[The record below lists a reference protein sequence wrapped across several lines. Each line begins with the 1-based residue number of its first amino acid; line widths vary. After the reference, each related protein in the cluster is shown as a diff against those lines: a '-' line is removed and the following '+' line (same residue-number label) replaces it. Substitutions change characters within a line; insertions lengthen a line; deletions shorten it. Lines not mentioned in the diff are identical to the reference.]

1 MRHAIAA
8 HRLGEIAAT
17 GHSDIAAKSPPDG
30 YTLLL
35 VAVAT
40 YTINANLYPKLPY
53 DARKDLTPVSILAGA
68 PYILTVHPSLP
79 VKSLKELVALA
90 KARPNDLNYGS
101 GGTGTGPQMAMELL
115 KLKTGMRITHIP
127 YKGTGPAL
135 TESLAGQ
142 VQVGLFNMIAALPVV
157 QSGKLRALAVSGA
170 KRSPALPAVPTLDEA
185 NTADLREMARR
196 RLPKGLFEFMDRGND
211 DEVAM
216 RDNRIALER
225 IKLKPR
231 VLVDVSKRS
240 QEISLF
246 GKKQQMPV
254 IVAPTGS
261 TGLAWYEGEIAL
273 ARAAAAHGIPFTLAA
288 GSMTALERVAAE
300 AGGTLWFQF
309 YMWPDRALSHQL
321 VARARDAGYEALVFT
336 VDTPVAP
343 GREYNLRNG
352 FTIPFK
358 FTRRNVV
365 DVLTHPRWLF
375 GVLTRYMVT
384 TGMPRYQNFPAH
396 TQTRITALPM
406 GRSTA
411 SNDSISWDDVRQL
424 RKLWPGKLIV
434 KGVQHPQ
441 DAVMAADCGADAIV
455 LSNHGGRVLDSTTAP
470 ILVLPQV
477 VDAVG
482 KRITVIVDSGF
493 RRGGDV
499 VKALALGAD
508 AVMLG
513 RAPCTGPRAQANA
526 VRCARSRFFAT
537 RSIAYWL

>member
-1 MRHAIAA
+1 MRDDT
-8 HRLGEIAAT
+8 LGA
-17 GHSDIAAKSPPDG
+17 
-30 YTLLL
+30 Y
-35 VAVAT
+35 
-40 YTINANLYPKLPY
+40 
-53 DARKDLTPVSILAGA
+53 
-68 PYILTVHPSLP
+68 
-79 VKSLKELVALA
+79 
-90 KARPNDLNYGS
+90 
-101 GGTGTGPQMAMELL
+101 
-115 KLKTGMRITHIP
+115 
-127 YKGTGPAL
+127 
-135 TESLAGQ
+135 
-142 VQVGLFNMIAALPVV
+142 
-157 QSGKLRALAVSGA
+157 
-170 KRSPALPAVPTLDEA
+170 
-185 NTADLREMARR
+185 NTADLREKARR

-216 RDNRIALER
+216 RDNIIALQR

-246 GKKQQMPV
+246 GKKQRMPV

-321 VARARDAGYEALVFT
+321 IARARDAGYEALVFT

-358 FTRRNVV
+358 FTQRNVV
-365 DVLTHPRWLF
+365 DVLTHPRWLL
-375 GVLTRYMVT
+375 GVLMRYMIT
-384 TGMPRYQNFPAH
+384 TGMPRYANFPAH

-424 RKLWPGKLIV
+424 RKLWPRKLIV
-434 KGVQHPQ
+434 KGVQHPL
-441 DAVMAADCGADAIV
+441 DAVMAAECGADAIV

-470 ILVLPQV
+470 ILVLPQMV
-477 VDAVG
+477 EAVG
-482 KRITVIVDSGF
+482 ERITVIVDSGF
-493 RRGGDV
+493 RRGSDV

-513 RAPCTGPRAQANA
+513 RAPLHGTAAGGERGALRALQIFRDEIDRVLALIGCPNIDDLNPDYVVMPQEGA
-526 VRCARSRFFAT
+526 LPV
-537 RSIAYWL
+537 

>member
-1 MRHAIAA
+1 MKDDT
-8 HRLGEIAAT
+8 LGA
-17 GHSDIAAKSPPDG
+17 
-30 YTLLL
+30 Y
-35 VAVAT
+35 
-40 YTINANLYPKLPY
+40 
-53 DARKDLTPVSILAGA
+53 
-68 PYILTVHPSLP
+68 
-79 VKSLKELVALA
+79 
-90 KARPNDLNYGS
+90 
-101 GGTGTGPQMAMELL
+101 
-115 KLKTGMRITHIP
+115 
-127 YKGTGPAL
+127 
-135 TESLAGQ
+135 
-142 VQVGLFNMIAALPVV
+142 
-157 QSGKLRALAVSGA
+157 
-170 KRSPALPAVPTLDEA
+170 
-185 NTADLREMARR
+185 NTTDLREKARR

-211 DEVAM
+211 DEIAM
-216 RDNRIALER
+216 RDNIIALQR

-246 GKKQQMPV
+246 GKKQRMPI

-273 ARAAAAHGIPFTLAA
+273 ARAAVAHGIPFTLAM

-300 AGGTLWFQF
+300 AGGTLWFQI
-309 YMWPDRALSHQL
+309 YMWPERALSHQL

-365 DVLTHPRWLF
+365 DVLTHPRWLL
-375 GVLTRYMVT
+375 GVLARYMVT
-384 TGMPRYQNFPAH
+384 TGMPRYANFPAH

-424 RKLWPGKLIV
+424 RKLWPRKLIV

-441 DAVMAADCGADAIV
+441 DAVMAAECGADAIV

-477 VDAVG
+477 VEAVG

-493 RRGGDV
+493 RRGSDV

-513 RAPCTGPRAQANA
+513 RATLMGACAAGEAGARRALEILRDELVRAMQLSGVTAVSQIGPGLLAPAAAGEQLGGSPCP
-526 VRCARSRFFAT
+526 
-537 RSIAYWL
+537 